1 MCTCLL
7 WQRLR
12 TSERLTARWC
22 TVGEVAAVVL
32 TVLLMLGA
40 VVVAGHPSLGWI
52 GDGGL
57 LWLAHSGSAAPGFAA
72 VILTVALGRGAL
84 ARLRAVPAL
93 VLLGEISY
101 SVYLLHQILLRRT
114 PIRPRSPSCRSG
126 LRIRRTGR

>member
-1 MCTCLL
+1 MGAY
-7 WQRLR
+7 RPADYR
-12 TSERLTARWC
+12 TFVATSYWPTAKAE
-22 TVGEVAAVVL
+22 GQLGVVL
-32 TVLLMLGA
+32 A
-40 VVVAGHPSLGWI
+40 Q
-52 GDGGL
+52 DGGR